1 MLGRHYQAEEKT
13 SLKQLTKN
21 GKIMTMYS
29 CLHPR
34 ADVDHC
40 ISIKEDEKGLIKVK
54 DAMYM
59 EEHT

>member
-1 MLGRHYQAEEKT
+1 
-13 SLKQLTKN
+13 
-21 GKIMTMYS
+21 MTMYS